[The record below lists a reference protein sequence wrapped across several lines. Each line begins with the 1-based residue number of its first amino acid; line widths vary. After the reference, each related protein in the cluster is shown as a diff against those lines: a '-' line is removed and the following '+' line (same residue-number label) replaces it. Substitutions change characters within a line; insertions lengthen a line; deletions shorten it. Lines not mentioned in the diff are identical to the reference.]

1 MTIQRGEDLLNQSNP
16 SADEIQRSINALDW
30 DRQYVQNSITVGLRD
45 KDSGQENIDEIS
57 DLIQK
62 LEDKLKCLTN

>member
-1 MTIQRGEDLLNQSNP
+1 MTIQRGKDLLNQSNP

-45 KDSGQENIDEIS
+45 KGSGQENIDEIS

>member
-1 MTIQRGEDLLNQSNP
+1 MTIQRGKDLLNQLNP

-30 DRQYVQNSITVGLRD
+30 DRQYVQNSITIGLRD

>member
-1 MTIQRGEDLLNQSNP
+1 MTIQRGKDLLNQLNP
-16 SADEIQRSINALDW
+16 SADELRRSIDALVW
-30 DRQYVQNSITVGLRD
+30 DRQYVRNSITIGLRD
-45 KDSGQENIDEIS
+45 KDSGQENIKEIS